1 MPEKLHHGRLT
12 ATVAEVLDAWLDL
25 MPDFE
30 MCAIPVLDGQ
40 ERPGEWPAIRR
51 RLRAEGIRA
60 SEHRG
65 VLLLAPGE
73 LDQLSS
79 IGMLTGTDEVL
90 FVDDWNDEFETFPGR
105 LSSDLTDFEETT
117 PLGLEEWMIH
127 AGCVLAIGD
136 GNGLNFATFDA
147 ELAQKL
153 RARFGGQA
161 QGAKRR

>member
-12 ATVAEVLDAWLDL
+12 ATVGDVLDAWLDL

-40 ERPGEWPAIRR
+40 ERPGEWPTLRR
-51 RLRAEGIRA
+51 KLRAAGIRA
-60 SEHRG
+60 GEHRG

-79 IGMLTGTDEVL
+79 IGMLNGTDEVL
-90 FVDDWNDEFETFPGR
+90 FLADWNDEFESFPGR
-105 LSSDLTDFEETT
+105 LTSDLHDFDTMT
-117 PLGLEEWMIH
+117 PLGLEEWMVD

-136 GNGLNFATFDA
+136 GDGLNFATPDP
-147 ELAQKL
+147 ELAAKL
-153 RARFGGQA
+153 RERFGANASGP
-161 QGAKRR
+161 RRR